1 MCDDANNI
9 GNGVCRRVCYDK
21 EDDLDAEAPPVIR
34 WKATRVGEESV
45 TVGPTQSAGLF
56 AA

>member
-1 MCDDANNI
+1 VCDDANNI